1 MKTLE
6 ELQAVREK
14 YHNQLSLR
22 REDHTRTRVIVGM
35 DTCGIANGAKPV
47 LLAFSDQIQ
56 NQHLTD
62 RFCVLQSGC
71 IGLCKYE
78 PIVQIEEPGKPKV
91 TYIRM
96 TPDKAKEVLE
106 HHLLGGQIIDQYTL
120 DYADHQ

>member
-6 ELQAVREK
+6 ELQAVRET
-14 YHNQLSLR
+14 YHKQLNLR
-22 REDHTRTRVIVGM
+22 REDHTRTRVIVAM
-35 DTCGIANGAKPV
+35 D
-47 LLAFSDQIQ
+47 
-56 NQHLTD
+56 TD

-78 PIVQIEEPGKPKV
+78 PVVQIEEPGKPTV

-106 HHLLGGQIIDQYTL
+106 RHLLGGQIIDQYTL

>member
-1 MKTLE
+1 MG
-6 ELQAVREK
+6 LQAG
-14 YHNQLSLR
+14 Q
-22 REDHTRTRVIVGM
+22 TG
-35 DTCGIANGAKPV
+35 
-47 LLAFSDQIQ
+47 SDDIFRSDPGT
-56 NQHLTD
+56 NLTD

-78 PIVQIEEPGKPKV
+78 PVVQIEEPGKPTV

-106 HHLLGGQIIDQYTL
+106 RHLLGGQIIDQYTL

>member
-62 RFCVLQSGC
+62 RFCVL
-71 IGLCKYE
+71 
-78 PIVQIEEPGKPKV
+78 
-91 TYIRM
+91 
-96 TPDKAKEVLE
+96 
-106 HHLLGGQIIDQYTL
+106 
-120 DYADHQ
+120 

>member
-1 MKTLE
+1 MTKAFL
-6 ELQAVREK
+6 
-14 YHNQLSLR
+14 
-22 REDHTRTRVIVGM
+22 
-35 DTCGIANGAKPV
+35 NGAAA
-47 LLAFSDQIQ
+47 LLLFLSGCALASLPPAQSQHAASDLIQ
-56 NQHLTD
+56 EQNLTD

-78 PIVQIEEPGKPKV
+78 PVVQIEEPGKPTV

-106 HHLLGGQIIDQYTL
+106 RHLLGGQIIDQYTL